1 MRVPCGP
8 QGYWVFARLLPF
20 PDGARYVDSRLFHGR
35 RWSRALCA
43 GTVRRQ
49 DCRFTFIWLTRGG
62 GFVYSGSV
70 NTLMSITKFDI
81 AKWAADRDLYS
92 GLIRLHVLHHAVEAP
107 IFGLGMIEELARH
120 GYRISPG
127 SLYPLLHGLEKKG
140 YLRSSERRMGR
151 SLRRVYRAT
160 PLGRKAREAA
170 KEKVHELLRELMEG
184 D

>member
-1 MRVPCGP
+1 MS
-8 QGYWVFARLLPF
+8 LTKS
-20 PDGARYVDSRLFHGR
+20 DTSK
-35 RWSRALCA
+35 WS
-43 GTVRRQ
+43 
-49 DCRFTFIWLTRGG
+49 
-62 GFVYSGSV
+62 
-70 NTLMSITKFDI
+70 
-81 AKWAADRDLYS
+81 ADRDLCS

-160 PLGRKAREAA
+160 SLGRKAREAA
-170 KEKVHELLRELMEG
+170 KEKVRELLRELMEG